1 MNLIEA
7 LFFTKKYFH
16 FTNEKL
22 ADYIGIS
29 KQELARI
36 FAGHKG
42 INSLTLKRVS
52 QILRISM
59 DELTDNKFILPF
71 YHFSKHIYSVYV
83 KAEKDYPDFFIQKG
97 DFLYTRPFIDG
108 EDKKG
113 QLVLVLDPVT
123 EEYSI
128 ERYNESFSSYLAKGK
143 MIHFHVVGKST
154 ILYQPYEDVDFQ
166 HKLADQKKVVR
177 KRGRPIKTNKK

>member
-1 MNLIEA
+1 MNLIDA
-7 LFFTKKYFH
+7 LYFTKKYFH

-22 ADYIGIS
+22 ADYLGVS

-71 YHFSKHIYSVYV
+71 YHFSKHIHSVYI
-83 KAEKDYPDFFIQKG
+83 KPKKDYPEFFIQKG
-97 DFLYTRPFIDG
+97 DYLYTRPFVDG
-108 EDKKG
+108 KDKNG
-113 QLVLVLDPVT
+113 QLVLILDLKT
-123 EEYSI
+123 EEYEVEI
-128 ERYNESFSSYLAKGK
+128 YNGELSGYLANGRAV
-143 MIHFHVVGKST
+143 HFHIVGKST
-154 ILYQPYEDVDFQ
+154 ILYQPFEDVEFQ
-166 HKLADQKKVVR
+166 RKLSDEKKVGR
-177 KRGRPIKTNKK
+177 KRGRPIKTKLR